1 MNTGA
6 VPSLQNYH
14 PRISL
19 MQHAE
24 LPPTVFESAV
34 VFAGAVINDLDIPN
48 ETRAWQLVL
57 LRFESD
63 AAGEDWSHGGWAAD
77 LRWNLLASFPI

>member
-1 MNTGA
+1 MVICSEYPLT
-6 VPSLQNYH
+6 H
-14 PRISL
+14 ISL

-24 LPPTVFESAV
+24 LPPMVFDSAV
-34 VFAGAVINDLDIPN
+34 VFAGEVVRDLAISN

-63 AAGEDWSHGGWAAD
+63 AAGEDWSQGGWAAD
-77 LRWNLLASFPI
+77 LRWNLLTSYPI